1 MALRSMKGFGLL
13 MASLTLASGALRAQ
27 PAPYRVSPGDVL
39 QIAFYAGGE
48 KQEEFTATVS
58 DSGAITC
65 PLIGDLSLGGMAPS
79 AIAEKMRTVL
89 SRDYFVDP
97 QVLVAVKEYGGKVY
111 VLGEVKHPGIY
122 PVNQGLTALG
132 ACAVAGGL
140 SDFAAPRR
148 ARVTRTRDGKR
159 ELLLVDL
166 VRVRQ
171 GKAEDP
177 ILQGGDRVEIP
188 RRWF

>member
-1 MALRSMKGFGLL
+1 MGFGLVMVGL
-13 MASLTLASGALRAQ
+13 TFAAPQAHAAS
-27 PAPYRVSPGDVL
+27 YRVSPGDVL
-39 QIAFYAGGE
+39 QITIWAGGE
-48 KQEEFTATVS
+48 KQQEFSAMVS

-65 PLIGDLSLGGMAPS
+65 PLIGGLALAGMAP
-79 AIAEKMRTVL
+79 AAVAEKMKALL

-122 PVNQGLTALG
+122 PVTEGLTALG
-132 ACAVAGGL
+132 VCAVAGGF

-148 ARVTRTRDGKR
+148 ARIARLRDGKP
-159 ELLLVDL
+159 EIVHVDL
-166 VRVRQ
+166 VRVKQ

-177 ILQGGDRVEIP
+177 VLRGGDRLDIP

>member
-1 MALRSMKGFGLL
+1 M
-13 MASLTLASGALRAQ
+13 
-27 PAPYRVSPGDVL
+27 
-39 QIAFYAGGE
+39 
-48 KQEEFTATVS
+48 
-58 DSGAITC
+58 
-65 PLIGDLSLGGMAPS
+65 
-79 AIAEKMRTVL
+79 
-89 SRDYFVDP
+89 
-97 QVLVAVKEYGGKVY
+97 AVKEYGGKVY

-122 PVNQGLTALG
+122 PVNEGLTALG

-177 ILQGGDRVEIP
+177 ASRLSIGDAGSNPVLLGP
-188 RRWF
+188 RDSAALNPRMTADYVALSGAIAAHSPERGRMGR